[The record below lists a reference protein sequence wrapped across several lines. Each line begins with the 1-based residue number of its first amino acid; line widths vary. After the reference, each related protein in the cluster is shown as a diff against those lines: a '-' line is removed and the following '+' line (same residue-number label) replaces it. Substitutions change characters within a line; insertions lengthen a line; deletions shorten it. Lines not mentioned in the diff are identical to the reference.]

1 MTNNNQEQIINNAK
15 SLIWD
20 KTALGKSNLLKHIA
34 QQWKEKGKIQEI
46 PAKIGDYEYLQAGFD
61 NITLEEMLKDV
72 FLINQTNELLIKKEK
87 EAKSD
92 LEKKKKELEE
102 KTTLLEKKV
111 IELEQTNQ
119 ELEEALELEEETSEC
134 HLEALEVAKEWRIRQ
149 SKEKD
154 DKIEMLRNAVIWQ
167 SYLRGKELKELPS
180 LPKKEKRFKLL
191 SNKVKNKVSQT
202 KEIVRE
208 KFNAYILQK
217 SK

>member
-1 MTNNNQEQIINNAK
+1 
-15 SLIWD
+15 
-20 KTALGKSNLLKHIA
+20 
-34 QQWKEKGKIQEI
+34 WKEKGKIQEI

-119 ELEEALELEEETSEC
+119 
-134 HLEALEVAKEWRIRQ
+134 
-149 SKEKD
+149 
-154 DKIEMLRNAVIWQ
+154 
-167 SYLRGKELKELPS
+167 
-180 LPKKEKRFKLL
+180 
-191 SNKVKNKVSQT
+191 
-202 KEIVRE
+202 
-208 KFNAYILQK
+208 
-217 SK
+217 